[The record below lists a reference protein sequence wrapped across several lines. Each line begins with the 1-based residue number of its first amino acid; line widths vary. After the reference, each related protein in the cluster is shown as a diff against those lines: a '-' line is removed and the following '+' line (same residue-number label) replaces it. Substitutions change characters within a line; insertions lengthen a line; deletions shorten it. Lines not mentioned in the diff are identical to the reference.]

1 MRVFGIDFG
10 TTFTVVS
17 WQQNNDSKQETCFLE
32 WENNRLGNDRL
43 ENGSYLLPT
52 EIENQAHLKRRMANS
67 FSNNDNAD
75 HDDVDKNIY
84 EHVRKFFIH
93 INQQIEKQCDE
104 KGLKTCVLSVPARFN
119 DIARNAIKAAAISA
133 GFHVLK
139 LLAEPIAAAIYALHS
154 KSDYLKQKNGYYLV
168 YDLGGGT
175 FDATLLKLHDGVF
188 QILSVDGL
196 SDFGGL
202 DIDQLIAQEK
212 NITLSQAMHYKENN
226 EYLNDEN
233 LRQKIALS
241 LQKTYQILENMLQEN
256 QLHYEDIDQL
266 VLCGGSSKLS
276 LIWQHLKDKYAI
288 AKIDLEPD
296 LLVAAGA
303 GLHAYNLA
311 CVNTNFNKQN
321 QLSHML
327 IDAIPFDLGIETIGG
342 TIEILIA
349 RNSPLPA
356 IKAQYFQ
363 PVDGMNVLIHVV
375 QSIGNQLNNATSLA
389 KFEIQAIEQ
398 FEVIFMLDCDGILS
412 IKIGDNVHVVSAKF
426 GAIEAQKKDKVI
438 EQLYNKAL
446 EKKIENAQQEQYMNY
461 LKQALQIEL
470 SNEAREWLIMQ
481 YDVVFG

>member
-17 WQQNNDSKQETCFLE
+17 WQERNADEQKTCFLQ
-32 WENNRLGNDRL
+32 WENGR
-43 ENGSYLLPT
+43 YLLPT
-52 EIENQAHLKRRMANS
+52 EIENQFHLKRRLANS
-67 FSNNDNAD
+67 FCDD
-75 HDDVDKNIY
+75 EKGDVDKNIY
-84 EHVRKFFIH
+84 EYIRKFFTH
-93 INQQIEKQCDE
+93 INEQIDLRCKER
-104 KGLKTCVLSVPARFN
+104 GLKTCVLSVPVRFN

-139 LLAEPIAAAIYALHS
+139 LLAEPVAAAIYALHS
-154 KSDYLKQKNGYYLV
+154 RADSLKQKNGYYLI

-175 FDATLLKLHDGVF
+175 FDATLLKLYNGVF

-202 DIDQLIAQEK
+202 DIDKLIAQEK
-212 NITLSQAMHYKENN
+212 NITLLEAIHYKENN
-226 EYLNDEN
+226 EYLNDEKMC
-233 LRQKIALS
+233 QKIRRELE
-241 LQKTYQILENMLQEN
+241 KTYQISEKMLEEN
-256 QLHYEDIDQL
+256 QLNYEDIDQL
-266 VLCGGSSKLS
+266 VLCGGSSKLPF
-276 LIWQHLKDKYAI
+276 IFGHFKDKYDI
-288 AKIDLEPD
+288 ANIDLEPD

-311 CVNTNFNKQN
+311 YVNTNFEQKN

-327 IDAIPFDLGIETIGG
+327 IDAIPFDLGIETLGG

-375 QSIGNQLNNATSLA
+375 QGIGNQLNNAISLA
-389 KFEIQAIEQ
+389 KFEIKAIEQ
-398 FEVIFMLDCDGILS
+398 FEVIFMLDSDGILS
-412 IKIGDNVHVVSAKF
+412 IKIGDDIHVVSAKF
-426 GAIEAQKKDKVI
+426 GMKQTKKKDSVI
-438 EQLYNKAL
+438 EELYSKAL
-446 EKKIENAQQEQYMNY
+446 QEKIENIQQEQYINY

-470 SNEAREWLIMQ
+470 SNEARDWLIAR
-481 YDVVFG
+481 YEIVFSKN